1 MNIAESRTFQLGPY
15 IVRQRPRF
23 DNPAFAVYKVFRSD
37 TFIGDSFSI
46 PDLGCCEW
54 LERTRGVYATP
65 EENYQMPALRERG
78 AVSREWR
85 HQRLLRKSG
94 RQRKVDADRELA
106 EAIADG

>member
-1 MNIAESRTFQLGPY
+1 MNVAESRTFQLGPY
-15 IVRQRPRF
+15 TVRQRPRF
-23 DNPAFAVYKVFRSD
+23 DNPAFAVYKVFRGD

-65 EENYQMPALRERG
+65 EENYQLPPLRERG
-78 AVSREWR
+78 AVSRTWR
-85 HQRLLRKSG
+85 QERLRRSG
-94 RQRKVDADRELA
+94 RQRKADSDRELA